1 MLESLFTYKQKQYPG
16 ISNSFEMLQGICK
29 FFLPLFPMFV
39 LDSLQKIYDRIR
51 FSFEN
56 SSSYEFSELYSY
68 YNTTNSYE

>member
-29 FFLPLFPMFV
+29 FFLPLFPMCV
-39 LDSLQKIYDRIR
+39 LDSLQTLYDRIR

-56 SSSYEFSELYSY
+56 SSSNFQNL
-68 YNTTNSYE
+68 TLIVTLQIHMNS